1 MQRRV
6 EQADRDRE
14 PRHGLE
20 DAFEVGLLVRKKLL
34 ERGATLLLAAGH
46 DHLAH
51 DGQPVVGHEHV
62 LGVTETDALR
72 AELAGLGG
80 VLRVSALARTFR
92 RRIESAQPRIVSK
105 SSLICGGDEIDRAQD
120 HAPRAA
126 VEREHVAL
134 GDLLAVEGRRPPLRI
149 HRERLAARNA
159 RRAHASRHDR
169 GVRSS
174 RRAR

>member
-20 DAFEVGLLVRKKLL
+20 DAFEVGLLVRKELL
-34 ERGATLLLAAGH
+34 ERSATLLLAAGH

-62 LGVTETDALR
+62 LGAAETDALR

-80 VLRVSALARTFR
+80 VLRGIRVGADLQAPHRVGPAENRLEVLVDLR
-92 RRIESAQPRIVSK
+92 R
-105 SSLICGGDEIDRAQD
+105 DEVDRAQD
-120 HAPRAA
+120 HAAGAA

-134 GDLLAVEGRRPPLRI
+134 GDLLAVEGRRPPLRV

-159 RRAHASRHDR
+159 RRAHAPGHDR
-169 GVRSS
+169 GV
-174 RRAR
+174 